1 MPDSERRDTPIEA
14 TKTSFRIVDTLRSLE
29 EAGVSE
35 LSAEMDLPV
44 STVHDHL
51 KTLQEQHYVIKE
63 RGCYRLGAKFLTLG
77 GFARNRMQIYNVAEP
92 EIEKL
97 ARDTGEHANLMIEE
111 HGMGIFLYIATGS
124 DALKLDTYEG
134 MRTYLHTTALGKSIL
149 AHLPDERYEWILDRH
164 GLPQLTSQTL
174 TSRADLED
182 ELQRIRERGYAT
194 DDGERIDGVRCVAA
208 PVVRGDGT
216 VLGAVSVSAPKSRLQ
231 EDVFGGELPRRVQ
244 RVANVIEVNA
254 THV

>member
-1 MPDSERRDTPIEA
+1 MPRNERHDAPIEA
-14 TKTSFRIVDTLRSLE
+14 TTTSLRIVDALKQLE

-51 KTLQEQHYVIKE
+51 KTLEEQQYVVQEDG
-63 RGCYRLGAKFLTLG
+63 RYRLGTKFLTLG
-77 GFARNRMQIYNVAEP
+77 GYARNRMQIYNVAEP
-92 EIEKL
+92 EVKKL

-111 HGMGIFLYIATGS
+111 HGRGIFLYIATGS

-164 GLPQLTSQTL
+164 GLAPLTSQTL
-174 TSRADLED
+174 SSRDALED
-182 ELQRIRERGYAT
+182 ELRRIRERGYAT
-194 DDGERIDGVRCVAA
+194 DDGERIEGVRCVAA
-208 PVVRGDGT
+208 PVVKSDGT

-244 RVANVIEVNA
+244 RVANIIEVNA
-254 THV
+254 THI